1 MQLLGSYVALPAF
14 EQEPCQGDSLP
25 CRAQIRRTQA
35 PQGK

>member
-14 EQEPCQGDSLP
+14 EQKPCQGDTLAR
-25 CRAQIRRTQA
+25 RAQVCRTQA